1 MLEKVLKFQVVT
13 KGEKI
18 HNIKPLLPTI
28 KFNLSEKQN
37 NYTEMMD
44 HQQSMNRYSGTYRSN
59 SQKRN
64 QIKSIRRSKGV
75 GYSQLIDN
83 YKNTSRQSQ
92 ENPFQ
97 TELLIKQFQ
106 SIRTK
111 EQPSERQNTMMDCPP
126 LKFHTI
132 EATPKNIRYKS
143 QPKKPEHVDTE
154 MKITP
159 YVHQN
164 KRYQCV
170 DYYYI
175 V

>member
-1 MLEKVLKFQVVT
+1 MMEKVLKFQVVT
-13 KGEKI
+13 KGEKVNTI
-18 HNIKPLLPTI
+18 QPLLPTI
-28 KFNLSEKQN
+28 NFNFSEKQN
-37 NYTEMMD
+37 NYTEILD
-44 HQQSMNRYSGTYRSN
+44 HQYIGNRYCGTYRSN

-106 SIRTK
+106 NSRTK
-111 EQPSERQNTMMDCPP
+111 EQSTERQSTLTDCPQ

-132 EATPKNIRYKS
+132 EAMTKNIRYKS
-143 QPKKPEHVDTE
+143 QPKKTE
-154 MKITP
+154 YNETDIKITP

-164 KRYQCV
+164 KRYQCI